1 MVLNLFITAI
11 KVLGTALAALIAL
24 VLLLLPVRVGVGVRF
39 DSDLVVLLRVGVF
52 RINLLRFLGRK
63 KTVKIKPVPFTGERF
78 GEFPA
83 SEETD
88 AASRRKKP
96 KKAAEASEKPEKG
109 IHGELKKAK
118 KRSIGEL
125 LELLTDILR
134 DASERLGA
142 YATLRVRKLY
152 VTAAAPEAADTA
164 VLFGTLNAAVGTLL
178 HVCGRYR
185 MTQIDTE
192 HLGVYAD
199 FTATKPRL
207 SLDAELYMPTARWI
221 ALAFSAIKRYITV

>member
-11 KVLGTALAALIAL
+11 KVLGIALAALIAL
-24 VLLLLPVRVGVGVRF
+24 VLLLLPVRIGVGVRF
-39 DSDLVVLLRVGVF
+39 DSDLAVLLRVGVF

-63 KTVKIKPVPFTGERF
+63 KTVKIKPVPFTGGKF

-83 SEETD
+83 ESD
-88 AASRRKKP
+88 AAPREQKT
-96 KKAAEASEKPEKG
+96 KAAAVSKKG
-109 IHGELKKAK
+109 GKSIQSELKKAK

-199 FTATKPRL
+199 FTATEPRL

-221 ALAFSAIKRYITV
+221 ALAFSAIKRYITDQ